1 MQFFKKNIYPSI
13 RGLLWGILTCI
24 VLTLL
29 FGCKSVKYV
38 PVETV
43 RTDSVFVR
51 DSLVVNTIIH
61 YKDSLRIKD
70 STVIVLDTAGNVIS
84 KEKYHDEMRTKD
96 TGRSDRETKAQE
108 RETKSADVEQTPV
121 IVEKELSRWQ
131 EFQLDAFWCL
141 VGVLGVV
148 GVLVVLMIR
157 KRLKR

>member
-1 MQFFKKNIYPSI
+1 MEWLK
-13 RGLLWGILTCI
+13 GLLWGLLACLLI
-24 VLTLL
+24 TLL
-29 FGCKSVKYV
+29 AGCKTVKYV

-43 RTDSVFVR
+43 KTDSVFIR
-51 DSLVVNTIIH
+51 DSLVANTIIH

-70 STVIVLDTAGNVIS
+70 STVVVVDTAGNVIS
-84 KEKYHDEMRTKD
+84 KEKYHDETRTKD
-96 TGRSDRETKAQE
+96 IGRSDTEAKTKE

-131 EFQLDAFWCL
+131 EFRLDAFWWL

-157 KRLKR
+157 KRRKR

>member
-1 MQFFKKNIYPSI
+1 MEWLK
-13 RGLLWGILTCI
+13 GLLWGLLACLLI
-24 VLTLL
+24 TLL
-29 FGCKSVKYV
+29 AGCKTVKYV

-43 RTDSVFVR
+43 RTDSIFIR

-84 KEKYHDEMRTKD
+84 KEKYHDETRTKD
-96 TGRSDRETKAQE
+96 TGRSDREAKTKE
-108 RETKSADVEQTPV
+108 RETKSTDVEQTPV

-131 EFQLDAFWCL
+131 EFRLDAFWWL